1 MKRFLYVAIAMSA
14 LVAAPTLALSDS
26 DNDDREH
33 NRRAWYVEG
42 QGDGLCFV
50 RYQQRPV
57 QGVPRKY
64 LSADQAYR
72 ALVENPACSISAGQL
87 RQLGYGQ

>member
-1 MKRFLYVAIAMSA
+1 MMRFLYVVIAMSA

-33 NRRAWYVEG
+33 TRRGWYIES

-64 LSADQAYR
+64 LSADEAYM
-72 ALVENPACSISAGQL
+72 ALVDSPACSISAGQL